1 MRKISLLIMVITA
14 IMLLPAVTQGDQQL
28 SALVTVTLNDVLD
41 IDVDPALNNI
51 TVNQDPELENQV
63 SQMDLGTVF
72 VKVYAIS
79 NWKLGLCYV
88 VGGNNKVSTY
98 PFETDPIYEYQPD
111 EGESYDMPTED
122 KNFVPE
128 CAGLFGIGNVDEVWG
143 APHDKSVKV
152 KAEGTNNTNSPYEHD
167 IGFGIH
173 LDNLGDRV
181 AGENLRFDLHFAVID
196 PTV

>member
-41 IDVDPALNNI
+41 IDIEADLTNI

-88 VGGNNKVSTY
+88 VGGNNKVDDY
-98 PFETDPIYEYQPD
+98 PFEADPIYEYQPD
-111 EGESYDMPTED
+111 AGQNYLSEP

-128 CAGLFGIGNVDEVWG
+128 CALRFGSGNEDEFFG
-143 APHDKSVKV
+143 TPHDKWVKI
-152 KAEGTNNTNSPYEHD
+152 KATGTNNTDSPYEHN

-173 LDNLGDRV
+173 LDNLGDRG
-181 AGENLRFDLHFAVID
+181 AGENLRFDLHFTVID
-196 PTV
+196 PTDP